1 MLYIYNLNGGK
12 FYHIVDFY
20 YLNLGFTGS
29 GSFIR
34 FYVFVSNSNPLD

>member
-20 YLNLGFTGS
+20 YLNLGFTGKRVVLS
-29 GSFIR
+29 DVIF
-34 FYVFVSNSNPLD
+34 L